1 MKTAETDKEK
11 ELLDALESMVN
22 QACGVSGSDTLDSM
36 AISAYASAIR
46 LLAKY
51 GRVKIQTE
59 AGRRVIA
66 KWVK

>member
-51 GRVKIQTE
+51 GRVKIKTE

-66 KWVK
+66 EWVK

>member
-1 MKTAETDKEK
+1 MKTAKTEKEK
-11 ELLDALESMVN
+11 ELLDALEDIVN

-36 AISAYASAIR
+36 AITAYASAIQ
-46 LLAKY
+46 LLAEY

-66 KWVK
+66 EWVK